1 MAAEWESM
9 RMAPRAARGRPR
21 VGASARIFG
30 RSAIFGLGVGAG
42 VVGMGVGG
50 EILVMGDFFFEEA
63 ARAREGKRRE
73 KRRARRGR
81 RWRLRADLAID
92 HRPRDG
98 LRVMDDG
105 GENR

>member
-1 MAAEWESM
+1 
-9 RMAPRAARGRPR
+9 
-21 VGASARIFG
+21 
-30 RSAIFGLGVGAG
+30 LGMV
-42 VVGMGVGG
+42 VGG

-63 ARAREGKRRE
+63 AREREGKRRA
-73 KRRARRGR
+73 KRRVMARRR
-81 RWRLRADLAID
+81 RLRADVAID

>member
-1 MAAEWESM
+1 MLRRFGGRGGDGKFVFLRSVVRWLGG
-9 RMAPRAARGRPR
+9 RARRG
-21 VGASARIFG
+21 G
-30 RSAIFGLGVGAG
+30 GLGMV
-42 VVGMGVGG
+42 VGG

-63 ARAREGKRRE
+63 AREREGKRRE
-73 KRRARRGR
+73 KRRARRGM

-98 LRVMDDG
+98 LSVVDDG